1 MSPKQK
7 DTIREELQTRI
18 NHTAKLVPQS
28 QRELFLS
35 EIEIIVKEAYQQGA
49 KDKVEE
55 VEQEL
60 NKFVQRYVPDMKMP
74 TDYEPS
80 KTILPS
86 TLFVQ
91 AFTNIIKR

>member
-1 MSPKQK
+1 MNQETK

-35 EIEIIVKEAYQQGA
+35 EIDTIVKEAYQQGA

-55 VEQEL
+55 VVE
-60 NKFVQRYVPDMKMP
+60 NIKKIDIPRDIYYKKIVD
-74 TDYEPS
+74 
-80 KTILPS
+80 
-86 TLFVQ
+86 
-91 AFTNIIKR
+91 NIIESLKDNT